1 MISYRHI
8 YKNITFNTMKQKRFW
23 QFLPFMILVI
33 GGTFFIQEF
42 VSLKYK
48 YPKVTSH
55 DLKIETKKRGI
66 EMKKSRT
73 LEEEYKLIELDI
85 SRPWILIIGKTFV
98 YHDHGRIQV

>member
-1 MISYRHI
+1 
-8 YKNITFNTMKQKRFW
+8 MKQKHFR
-23 QFLPFMILVI
+23 QFLPFVILVI

-48 YPKVTSH
+48 YPKVTSY

-73 LEEEYKLIELDI
+73 LEEEYELIKHDI
-85 SRPWILIIGKTFV
+85 SRPWILIIGKMFV
-98 YHDHGRIQV
+98 YHDHGRIQA